1 MRGRTRFVSIYG
13 SRILRVSDDPLSPPG
28 GVFSEPWQATVLAMA
43 DAMIRAGH
51 FSATDWAEALGAA
64 LRAAEAEGAPDS
76 EDTYFAAA
84 LSALEGL
91 TERAGI
97 AAADRATRKSAW
109 EQAYLRTPHGAPV
122 VL

>member
-1 MRGRTRFVSIYG
+1 MR
-13 SRILRVSDDPLSPPG
+13 LSDDPLAPPG

-43 DAMIRAGH
+43 DAIIRAGH
-51 FSATDWAEALGAA
+51 FTASDWAEALGAA
-64 LRAAEAEGAPDS
+64 LRAAEAAGAPDT

-84 LSALEGL
+84 LSALEGM
-91 TERAGI
+91 TEDAGI
-97 AAADRATRKSAW
+97 AAADRDARRTAW